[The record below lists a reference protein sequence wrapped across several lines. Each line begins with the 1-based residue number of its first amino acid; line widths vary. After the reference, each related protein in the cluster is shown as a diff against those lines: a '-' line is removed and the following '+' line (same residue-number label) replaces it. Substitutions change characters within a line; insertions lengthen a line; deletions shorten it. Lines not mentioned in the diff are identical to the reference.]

1 MFLTLFIATHVSILT
16 SIRSTDPHE
25 TASLHMERSPTASEE
40 AYRFGDVLSPVIFTA
55 QDNLT
60 SELLRFL

>member
-1 MFLTLFIATHVSILT
+1 
-16 SIRSTDPHE
+16 
-25 TASLHMERSPTASEE
+25 MERSPTTSEE
-40 AYRFGDVLSPVIFTA
+40 VYRFGDVLSPVIFTA

>member
-1 MFLTLFIATHVSILT
+1 MSAF
-16 SIRSTDPHE
+16 
-25 TASLHMERSPTASEE
+25 SLPAAPANLADLPSPQLERSPTTSEE
-40 AYRFGDVLSPVIFTA
+40 VYRFGDVLSPVIFTA